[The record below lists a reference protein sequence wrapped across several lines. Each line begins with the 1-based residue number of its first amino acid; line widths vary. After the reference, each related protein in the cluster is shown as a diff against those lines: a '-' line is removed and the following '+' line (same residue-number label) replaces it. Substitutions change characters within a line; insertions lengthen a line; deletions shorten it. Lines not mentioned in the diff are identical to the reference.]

1 MILRTYYV
9 VVDRKQ
15 EPEKSIAGKKGALY
29 NDPLDLLRDSHLIIT
44 TWLKR
49 IATIT
54 VATSNYIHTLP
65 VTIVHNSYHDATAA
79 TSHPDGLQTLIPPT

>member
-49 IATIT
+49 IATIIT
-54 VATSNYIHTLP
+54 VATSTLP